1 MDIQPGTTVRIEIKR
16 VPRTAAA
23 VRTLTRICAKDP
35 EVSRAHRIRKRKR
48 PSIRAKQRG
57 GRIWQHRMRSRVPV
71 TLDVGKAYTVR
82 ATLDVVRDLASV
94 ERFIDVQPA

>member
-16 VPRTAAA
+16 VPRAEAAA
-23 VRTLTRICAKDP
+23 RTLTRICAKDP
-35 EVSRAHRIRKRKR
+35 QVARAHRIRKRKR
-48 PSIRAKQRG
+48 PSVRGRQRG

-71 TLDVGKAYTVR
+71 TLDVGKTYQVR

-94 ERFIDVQPA
+94 ERFVEVQPV